1 MDFNAELAR
10 FKPDPALANWVTG
23 AVQNLLDQTQKD
35 AAESLRQ
42 ITCRNTELHAAKAM
56 IQALTLELGDGAQLG
71 PQMIAQLSPEMKA
84 LVADAVINAIH
95 PIYWI
100 AAAMG
105 LVAFVFSFLLDEV
118 PLVSRMVPKGE

>member
-1 MDFNAELAR
+1 LGTATAAGILLR
-10 FKPDPALANWVTG
+10 QSGGALGVAAFGALFSVRLVTG
-23 AVQNLLDQTQKD
+23 
-35 AAESLRQ
+35 
-42 ITCRNTELHAAKAM
+42 
-56 IQALTLELGDGAQLG
+56 LGEASAQLGGGAQLG

-105 LVAFVFSFLLDEV
+105 LVAFAFSFLLDEV

>member
-1 MDFNAELAR
+1 MR
-10 FKPDPALANWVTG
+10 
-23 AVQNLLDQTQKD
+23 NLSRVAASRLRKAAAASA
-35 AAESLRQ
+35 AAEAS
-42 ITCRNTELHAAKAM
+42 A
-56 IQALTLELGDGAQLG
+56 ELGDGAQLG